1 MAQLVEHPKG
11 PIWCISTDVGLNHEI
26 DIFLFTPRHKEV
38 GKIVALILAT
48 PSLGGRRNKREVW
61 GKVFSFHDLC

>member
-38 GKIVALILAT
+38 GKNLVIDH
-48 PSLGGRRNKREVW
+48 K
-61 GKVFSFHDLC
+61 H